1 MNIIRIKENT
11 MKLRKLLLLP
21 VLFTTLLVGCGKT
34 NPPVEPENE
43 VTYTF
48 GDLTEEN
55 YVQKLTKKGTR
66 LSPESYVA
74 TAGFEN
80 VFKNNNFYVSESST
94 FRFLCRLDAEGA
106 PNVWIRRIE
115 FTFMDNKNGLK
126 LIEADPAE
134 SYSDG
139 VWTTT
144 MTKGNQGTAEIKF
157 QGTGEAIISKV
168 KITTAP
174 FVQDT
179 VKLEINNLD
188 SDDEVYF
195 FSGGATFE
203 KWQTKEKLKPD
214 TEFFTLQTYYLWVN
228 WGQNHKEYFEFL
240 TMKNNGKLL
249 PDKKFFPDP
258 DSGLPQQEI
267 VAYELQINEREAA
280 KITISSIW
288 TAKDASNN
296 IKINTVSAIQ
306 YVKGFME
313 TNPLESLGI
322 NNVLFGQEVY
332 FDARPKKGYIDLRVT
347 VNGKEASYDIETQR
361 SKFIVPLQKEINI
374 SFSATEGDEETR
386 GKTVITLTGAD
397 AEKGKLA
404 YAIDNKEAYIF
415 FIENENCPTA
425 QLTKLFFK
433 GVEIAR
439 QYREEEQIY
448 YFKLNEEQTT
458 VLEEAEDK
466 ASLFF
471 LTIGE
476 SAIYTSTLC
485 FNKGAFSVEVNGA
498 PISEE
503 NFDVSGRSE
512 VTLKVIP
519 NEHLDIHSV
528 EVNDIRITFTPNEDG
543 SVTYKFTANA
553 KKYEFLIQTKAQ
565 LVKLER
571 DIDSTT
577 GYIIKDLPSEAS
589 EVGKA
594 ITLTLGVTDESKYF
608 LEGKDISVTYNGA
621 KLVVDETN
629 YSFVITPVKDVTKIK
644 VIVTEK
650 A

>member
-1 MNIIRIKENT
+1 
-11 MKLRKLLLLP
+11 MKLRNLLLLP
-21 VLFTTLLVGCGKT
+21 VLFSTLLVGCGKT
-34 NPPVEPENE
+34 TPPVEPENE

-66 LSPESYVA
+66 ISPESYVT

-80 VFKNNNFYVSESST
+80 VFKNNNFYVSENST

-115 FTFMDNKNGLK
+115 LTFADNKNGLK

-168 KITTAP
+168 KITTVP

-195 FSGGATFE
+195 FSGGGTFE

-214 TEFFTLQTYYLWVN
+214 TEFFTLQTYYLWVK

-240 TMKNNGKLL
+240 IMKNNEKLL
-249 PDKKFFPDP
+249 PDRKFFPDP
-258 DSGLPQQEI
+258 DSGLPHEEI
-267 VAYELQINEREAA
+267 VVYELQIGEKDVA
-280 KITISSIW
+280 KITIDSIW

-313 TNPLESLGI
+313 TNPLESIGI

-361 SKFIVPLQKEINI
+361 SKFIIPLEKEIII

-386 GKTVITLTGAD
+386 GKTVITLNGTD

-404 YAIDNKEAYIF
+404 YAIDNNEAYIF
-415 FIENENCPTA
+415 FIENENHPTA
-425 QLTKLFFK
+425 QLTKLIFNEA
-433 GVEIAR
+433 EITR
-439 QYREEEQIY
+439 QYREEEEMY
-448 YFKLNEEQTT
+448 YFKLDKDQTT
-458 VLEEAEDK
+458 VLESAEDK
-466 ASLFF
+466 VSLFS
-471 LTIGE
+471 LTISE
-476 SAIYTSTLC
+476 STTYASTLC
-485 FNKGAFSVEVNGA
+485 FNKGAFNVEVNGA
-498 PISEE
+498 PISEQS
-503 NFDVSGRSE
+503 FDVSGRSE

-519 NEHLDIHSV
+519 NEHLDVHSI
-528 EVNDIRITFTPNEDG
+528 EVNDRRVTFTPNEDG

-571 DIDSTT
+571 DGESTT

-594 ITLTLGVTDESKYF
+594 ITLTLGVTDESKYS
-608 LEGKDISVTYNGA
+608 LYDKDISVTYNGA
-621 KLVVDETN
+621 KLAVDERN
-629 YSFVITPVKDVTKIK
+629 YSFVITPVKDVTTIK

>member
-1 MNIIRIKENT
+1 
-11 MKLRKLLLLP
+11 MKLRNLILLP
-21 VLFTTLLVGCGKT
+21 VLFTTLLVGCEKAT
-34 NPPVEPENE
+34 PPVEPENE

-66 LSPESYVA
+66 ISPESYVT

-80 VFKNNNFYVSESST
+80 VFKNNNFCVSENST

-115 FTFMDNKNGLK
+115 LTFMDNKNGLK

-168 KITTAP
+168 KITTTP
-174 FVQDT
+174 FIQDK

-203 KWQTKEKLKPD
+203 KWQTKERLKPE
-214 TEFFTLQTYYLWVN
+214 TEFYTLQTYYLWVK
-228 WGQNHKEYFEFL
+228 WGQNHTDYFDFL
-240 TMKNNGKLL
+240 TMKNNGNLL
-249 PDKKFFPDP
+249 PDRKFFPDP

-267 VAYELQINEREAA
+267 VVYELQIIEKDVT
-280 KITISSIW
+280 KITINSIW
-288 TAKDASNN
+288 TAKDASKNIVINN
-296 IKINTVSAIQ
+296 LSANQ

-313 TNPLESLGI
+313 TNPLESLGL

-332 FDARPKKGYIDLRVT
+332 FDARPKRGYIDLRIM

-361 SKFIVPLQKEINI
+361 SKFIVPLEKVINI

-386 GKTVITLTGAD
+386 GKTVITLNGAD

-404 YAIDNKEAYIF
+404 YVIDNKEAYIF
-415 FIENENCPTA
+415 FIEDENCPTA

-439 QYREEEQIY
+439 QYREEEEIY

-458 VLEEAEDK
+458 VLENAEDK

-476 SAIYTSTLC
+476 SATYTSTLC

-503 NFDVSGRSE
+503 TLDVSGRSE

-519 NEHLDIHSV
+519 NEHLDVHSV
-528 EVNDIRITFTPNEDG
+528 EVNDRRVIVTSSEDG

-553 KKYEFLIQTKAQ
+553 KKYDFLIQTKAQ

-571 DIDSTT
+571 DEDSTT
-577 GYIIKDLPSEAS
+577 GYIIKDLPAESS

-594 ITLTLGVTDESKYF
+594 ITLTLGVTDESKYS
-608 LEGKDISVTYNGA
+608 LEGKDILITYNGV
-621 KLVVDETN
+621 KLTVDESN

>member
-1 MNIIRIKENT
+1 
-11 MKLRKLLLLP
+11 MKLRNLLLLP

-66 LSPESYVA
+66 LSPESYVT

-115 FTFMDNKNGLK
+115 LTFVDNKNGLK

-168 KITTAP
+168 KITTVP

-214 TEFFTLQTYYLWVN
+214 TEFYTLQTYYLWVK
-228 WGQNHKEYFEFL
+228 WGQKHTEYFDFL
-240 TMKNNGKLL
+240 TMKNNEKLL
-249 PDKKFFPDP
+249 PDRRFFPDP
-258 DSGLPQQEI
+258 ESGLPQQEI
-267 VAYELQINEREAA
+267 VVYELQIGEKDVN

-296 IKINTVSAIQ
+296 IKINIESANQ

-313 TNPLESLGI
+313 TNQLESLGL

-332 FDARPKKGYIDLRVT
+332 FDARPKRGYIDLRIT

-361 SKFIVPLQKEINI
+361 SKFIVPLEKEIII

-386 GKTVITLTGAD
+386 GKTVITLNGVD

-404 YAIDNKEAYIF
+404 YAIDNEEAYIF

-425 QLTKLFFK
+425 QLTKLIFN
-433 GVEIAR
+433 GAEITR
-439 QYREEEQIY
+439 QYREEEEIY
-448 YFKLNEEQTT
+448 YFKLDKDQTK
-458 VLEEAEDK
+458 VLEETGDK
-466 ASLFF
+466 ASLFV

-476 SAIYTSTLC
+476 SPTYTSTLM
-485 FNKGAFSVEVNGA
+485 FNKGA
-498 PISEE
+498 ILKRI
-503 NFDVSGRSE
+503 FDTNKMTYS
-512 VTLKVIP
+512 IP
-519 NEHLDIHSV
+519 
-528 EVNDIRITFTPNEDG
+528 VNDFLRFVKNKYPD
-543 SVTYKFTANA
+543 
-553 KKYEFLIQTKAQ
+553 KKVSKKLIPRKRERNQ
-565 LVKLER
+565 LDDVEYYNL
-571 DIDSTT
+571 
-577 GYIIKDLPSEAS
+577 IINL
-589 EVGKA
+589 
-594 ITLTLGVTDESKYF
+594 I
-608 LEGKDISVTYNGA
+608 
-621 KLVVDETN
+621 
-629 YSFVITPVKDVTKIK
+629 
-644 VIVTEK
+644 
-650 A
+650 

>member
-1 MNIIRIKENT
+1 
-11 MKLRKLLLLP
+11 MKLRNLLLLP

-66 LSPESYVA
+66 LSPESYVT

-115 FTFMDNKNGLK
+115 LTFVDNKNGLK

-168 KITTAP
+168 KITTVP

-214 TEFFTLQTYYLWVN
+214 TEFYTLQTYYLWVK
-228 WGQNHKEYFEFL
+228 WGQKHTEYFDFL
-240 TMKNNGKLL
+240 TMKNNEKLL
-249 PDKKFFPDP
+249 PDRRFFPDP
-258 DSGLPQQEI
+258 ESGLPQQEI
-267 VAYELQINEREAA
+267 VVYELQIGEKDVN

-296 IKINTVSAIQ
+296 IKINIESANQ

-313 TNPLESLGI
+313 TNQLESLGL

-332 FDARPKKGYIDLRVT
+332 FDARPKRGYIDLRIT

-361 SKFIVPLQKEINI
+361 SKFIVPLEKEIII

-386 GKTVITLTGAD
+386 GKTVITLNGVD

-404 YAIDNKEAYIF
+404 YAIDNEEAYIF

-425 QLTKLFFK
+425 QLTKLIFN
-433 GVEIAR
+433 GAEITR
-439 QYREEEQIY
+439 QYREEEEIY
-448 YFKLNEEQTT
+448 YFKLDKDQTK
-458 VLEEAEDK
+458 VLEETGDK
-466 ASLFF
+466 ASLFV

-476 SAIYTSTLC
+476 SPTYTSTLM
-485 FNKGAFSVEVNGA
+485 FNKGAFNVEVNGA

-503 NFDVSGRSE
+503 SFDVSGRSE

-519 NEHLDIHSV
+519 NEHLDVHSV
-528 EVNDIRITFTPNEDG
+528 EVNDRRVIVTPSEDG

-571 DIDSTT
+571 DIESTT
-577 GYIIKDLPSEAS
+577 GYIIKDLPAESS

-594 ITLTLGVTDESKYF
+594 ITLTLGVTDESKYS
-608 LEGKDISVTYNGA
+608 LEGKDISVTYNGV
-621 KLVVDETN
+621 KLTVDESN
-629 YSFVITPVKDVTKIK
+629 YSFVITPVKDVTNIK

>member
-1 MNIIRIKENT
+1 
-11 MKLRKLLLLP
+11 MKLRNLLLLP
-21 VLFTTLLVGCGKT
+21 VLFATLLVGCGKT

-66 LSPESYVA
+66 LSPESYVT

-115 FTFMDNKNGLK
+115 LTFVDNKNGLK

-179 VKLEINNLD
+179 VKLEINNLE

-214 TEFFTLQTYYLWVN
+214 TEFYTLQTYYLWVK
-228 WGQNHKEYFEFL
+228 WGQKHTEYFDFL
-240 TMKNNGKLL
+240 TMKNNEKLL
-249 PDKKFFPDP
+249 PDRRFFPDP
-258 DSGLPQQEI
+258 ESGLPQQEI
-267 VAYELQINEREAA
+267 VVYELQIGEKDVN

-296 IKINTVSAIQ
+296 IKINIESANQ

-313 TNPLESLGI
+313 TNQLESLGL

-332 FDARPKKGYIDLRVT
+332 FDARPKRGYIDLRIT

-361 SKFIVPLQKEINI
+361 SKFIVPLEKEIII

-386 GKTVITLTGAD
+386 GKTVITLNGVD

-404 YAIDNKEAYIF
+404 YAIDNEEAYIF

-433 GVEIAR
+433 GAEIAR
-439 QYREEEQIY
+439 QYREEEEIY
-448 YFKLNEEQTT
+448 YFKLDKDQTA
-458 VLEEAEDK
+458 VLEATEDK
-466 ASLFF
+466 AALFSLK
-471 LTIGE
+471 IGE
-476 SAIYTSTLC
+476 SPTYTSTLM
-485 FNKGAFSVEVNGA
+485 FNKGAFSVEVNEA
-498 PISEE
+498 PISGES
-503 NFDVSGRSE
+503 FDVSGRSE

-519 NEHLDIHSV
+519 NEHLDVHSV
-528 EVNDIRITFTPNEDG
+528 EVNDKRVIITPNEDG

-571 DIDSTT
+571 DIESTT
-577 GYIIKDLPSEAS
+577 GYIIKDLPAESS

-594 ITLTLGVTDESKYF
+594 ITLTLGVTDESKYS
-608 LEGKDISVTYNGA
+608 LEGKDISVTYNGV
-621 KLVVDETN
+621 KLTVDESN
-629 YSFVITPVKDVTKIK
+629 YSFVITPVKDVTNIK

>member
-1 MNIIRIKENT
+1 
-11 MKLRKLLLLP
+11 MKLRNLLLLP

-66 LSPESYVA
+66 LSPESYVT

-115 FTFMDNKNGLK
+115 FTFMDNKDGLK

-214 TEFFTLQTYYLWVN
+214 TEFYTLQTYYLWVK
-228 WGQNHKEYFEFL
+228 WGQKHTEYFDFL
-240 TMKNNGKLL
+240 TMKNNDKPL
-249 PDKKFFPDP
+249 PDRKFFPDP
-258 DSGLPQQEI
+258 DSGLPHQEI
-267 VAYELQINEREAA
+267 VVYELQIIEKDVS

-296 IKINTVSAIQ
+296 IKINTLSAIQ

-313 TNPLESLGI
+313 TNQLESLGL

-332 FDARPKKGYIDLRVT
+332 FDARPKRGYIDLRVT

-361 SKFIVPLQKEINI
+361 SKFIVPLEKEIII
-374 SFSATEGDEETR
+374 SFSATEGEEETR
-386 GKTVITLTGAD
+386 GKTVITLNGAD

-415 FIENENCPTA
+415 FIENENYPTA

-433 GVEIAR
+433 GTEIAR
-439 QYREEEQIY
+439 QYREEEEIY
-448 YFKLNEEQTT
+448 YFKLNEEQTA
-458 VLEEAEDK
+458 VLEAAEDK
-466 ASLFF
+466 VSLFF
-471 LTIGE
+471 LTISE
-476 SAIYTSTLC
+476 STSYTSTLC
-485 FNKGAFSVEVNGA
+485 FNKGAFSVEVNEA
-498 PISEE
+498 PISGES
-503 NFDVSGRSE
+503 FDVGGRSE

-519 NEHLDIHSV
+519 NELLDIHSI
-528 EVNDIRITFTPNEDG
+528 EVNDRRVTFTPNEDG

-571 DIDSTT
+571 DGESTT
-577 GYIIKDLPSEAS
+577 GYIIKDLPAEAS

-594 ITLTLGVTDESKYF
+594 ITLTLGVTDESKYS
-608 LEGKDISVTYNGA
+608 LKDKDISVTYNGV
-621 KLVVDETN
+621 KLTVDESN

-650 A
+650 PQA

>member
-1 MNIIRIKENT
+1 
-11 MKLRKLLLLP
+11 MKLRNLLLLP

-34 NPPVEPENE
+34 TPPVEPENE

-66 LSPESYVA
+66 IAPESYVS

-94 FRFLCRLDAEGA
+94 FRILCRIDAVGA
-106 PNVWIRRIE
+106 PDVWIRRIE
-115 FTFMDNKNGLK
+115 LTFADNKNGLK

-168 KITTAP
+168 KITTVP
-174 FVQDT
+174 FVQDV

-214 TEFFTLQTYYLWVN
+214 TEFFTLQTYYLWVK
-228 WGQNHKEYFEFL
+228 WGQYHTDYFDFL
-240 TMKNNGKLL
+240 TLKNNGKLL
-249 PDKKFFPDP
+249 PDSKFFPDP

-267 VAYELQINEREAA
+267 VVYELQIPEKDVT
-280 KITISSIW
+280 KITIDSTW
-288 TAKDASNN
+288 TAKDATNN
-296 IKINTVSAIQ
+296 IKINTVSANQ

-313 TNPLESLGI
+313 TNSLESLGL
-322 NNVLFGQEVY
+322 NNLLFGQEVY

-347 VNGKEASYDIETQR
+347 VNGKEASYDQESQK
-361 SKFIVPLQKEINI
+361 SKFTVPFAKEIVI
-374 SFSATEGDEETR
+374 SFSATEGDEETK
-386 GKTVITLTGAD
+386 GKTVITLKGAD

-404 YAIDNKEAYIF
+404 YAIDDKKAYVF

-433 GVEIAR
+433 ETEITR
-439 QYREEEQIY
+439 QYREEEEIY
-448 YFKLNEEQTT
+448 YYVLDEDQTKT
-458 VLEEAEDK
+458 LEEAEDK
-466 ASLFF
+466 ASLFS
-471 LTIGE
+471 LTISE
-476 SAIYTSTLC
+476 SETYTSTLM
-485 FNKGAFSVEVNGA
+485 FNKGSFNVEVNGA
-498 PISEE
+498 PISEQS
-503 NFDVSGRSE
+503 FDVNGRSE

-519 NEHLDIHSV
+519 NAHLDVHSV
-528 EVNDIRITFTPNEDG
+528 EVNDKRVIVTPNEDG

-553 KKYEFLIQTKAQ
+553 KKYDFLIQTKAQ

-571 DIDSTT
+571 DEESTT
-577 GYIIKDLPSEAS
+577 GYIIKDLPNESS

-594 ITLTLGVTDESKYF
+594 ITLTLGVTDESKYS
-608 LEGKDISVTYNGA
+608 LYDKDISVTYNGA

>member
-1 MNIIRIKENT
+1 
-11 MKLRKLLLLP
+11 MKLRNLLLLP
-21 VLFTTLLVGCGKT
+21 ILFTTLLVGCGKT

-66 LSPESYVA
+66 LSPESYVT

-115 FTFMDNKNGLK
+115 LTFVDNKNGLK

-179 VKLEINNLD
+179 VKLEINNLE

-214 TEFFTLQTYYLWVN
+214 TEFYTLQTYYLWVK
-228 WGQNHKEYFEFL
+228 WGQKHTEYFDFL
-240 TMKNNGKLL
+240 TMKNNEKLL
-249 PDKKFFPDP
+249 PDRRFFPDP
-258 DSGLPQQEI
+258 ESGLPQQEI
-267 VAYELQINEREAA
+267 VVYELQIGEKDVN

-296 IKINTVSAIQ
+296 IKINTLSAIQ

-313 TNPLESLGI
+313 TNSLESLGL

-332 FDARPKKGYIDLRVT
+332 FDARPKRGYIDLRVT

-361 SKFIVPLQKEINI
+361 SKFIVPLEKEIII

-386 GKTVITLTGAD
+386 GKTVITLNGVD

-433 GVEIAR
+433 GTEIAR
-439 QYREEEQIY
+439 QYREEEEIY
-448 YFKLNEEQTT
+448 YFKLNEEQTA
-458 VLEEAEDK
+458 VLEAAEDK

-476 SAIYTSTLC
+476 STTYTSTLC
-485 FNKGAFSVEVNGA
+485 FNKGAFSVEVNEA
-498 PISEE
+498 PISGES
-503 NFDVSGRSE
+503 FDVGGRSE

-519 NEHLDIHSV
+519 NELLDIHSI
-528 EVNDIRITFTPNEDG
+528 EVNDRRVTFTPNEDG

-571 DIDSTT
+571 DIESTT
-577 GYIIKDLPSEAS
+577 GYIIKDLPAESS

-594 ITLTLGVTDESKYF
+594 ITLTLGVTDERQYSF
-608 LEGKDISVTYNGA
+608 DDKDISVTYNGA
-621 KLVVDETN
+621 KLAVDEAN
-629 YSFVITPVKDVTKIK
+629 HSFVITPVKDVTKIK